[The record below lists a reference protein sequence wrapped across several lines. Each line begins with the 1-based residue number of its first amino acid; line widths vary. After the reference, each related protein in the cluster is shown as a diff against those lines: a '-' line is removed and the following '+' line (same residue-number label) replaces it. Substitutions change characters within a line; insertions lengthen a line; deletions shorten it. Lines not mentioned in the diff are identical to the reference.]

1 MRKIVI
7 IIIIFFIS
15 LSLIFLAINFLISDE
30 LYLTNNKKIYKY
42 KETEEYKLNTVI
54 NKRYSFYLPKGLKN
68 KKNSFYLDLYN
79 EDINIKIFCSHN
91 FLLKDKIKE
100 YKNFKSKGIITYKK
114 FQIYSYIDNDNK
126 IHAYLIKNNII
137 LEVISD
143 KYSFNFNIMKKFIDY
158 KKEENIKFEKLEEK
172 NNHLIGNI
180 EYKDLKLKLDL
191 DSDYQE
197 KEVIGLDNVIKL
209 EKNNKRIVIKLIEN
223 INEENYEKYQ
233 DFYMKKIDK
242 YIILIK
248 KVKNYY
254 YLVYFYNFDF
264 DINYMKKYF
273 NYIVI

>member
-7 IIIIFFIS
+7 IMIFFIS

-79 EDINIKIFCSHN
+79 EDINIKIFYSHN

-100 YKNFKSKGIITYKK
+100 YKNLKSKGIITYKK

>member
-1 MRKIVI
+1 MRKIV

-68 KKNSFYLDLYN
+68 KKNSFHLDLYN
-79 EDINIKIFCSHN
+79 EDINIKIFYSHN

-100 YKNFKSKGIITYKK
+100 YKNLKSKGIITYKK

-233 DFYMKKIDK
+233 DFYIKKIDK

>member
-79 EDINIKIFCSHN
+79 EDINIKIFYSHN

>member
-1 MRKIVI
+1 MRKIV

-54 NKRYSFYLPKGLKN
+54 NKRYNFYLPKGLKN
-68 KKNSFYLDLYN
+68 KKNSFHLDLYN
-79 EDINIKIFCSHN
+79 EDINIKIFYSHN

>member
-1 MRKIVI
+1 MRKIV
-7 IIIIFFIS
+7 IIIFFIS

-68 KKNSFYLDLYN
+68 KKNSFHLDLYN
-79 EDINIKIFCSHN
+79 EDINIKIFYSHN

>member
-1 MRKIVI
+1 MRKIV

-68 KKNSFYLDLYN
+68 KKNSFHLDLYN
-79 EDINIKIFCSHN
+79 EDINIKIFYSHN
-91 FLLKDKIKE
+91 LLLKDKIKE
-100 YKNFKSKGIITYKK
+100 YKNLKSKGIITYKK

-233 DFYMKKIDK
+233 DFYINKIDK

>member
-1 MRKIVI
+1 MRKIV

-42 KETEEYKLNTVI
+42 KDTEEYKLNTVI

-68 KKNSFYLDLYN
+68 KKNSFHLDLYN
-79 EDINIKIFCSHN
+79 EDINIKIFYSHN

-233 DFYMKKIDK
+233 DFYIKKIDK

>member
-1 MRKIVI
+1 MRKIV

-68 KKNSFYLDLYN
+68 KKNSFHLDLYN
-79 EDINIKIFCSHN
+79 EDINIKIFYSHN

-100 YKNFKSKGIITYKK
+100 YKNLKSKGIITYKK

-209 EKNNKRIVIKLIEN
+209 EKNNKRIVIKLIDK

>member
-1 MRKIVI
+1 MKRIGIFLIFI
-7 IIIIFFIS
+7 ISSI
-15 LSLIFLAINFLISDE
+15 LIFLALNFLINDE
-30 LYLTNNKKIYKY
+30 LYLNNNKPLYKY
-42 KETEEYKLNTVI
+42 KETEEYKLNTII
-54 NKRYSFYLPKGLKN
+54 NKRYTFYLPRGLKN
-68 KKNSFYLDLYN
+68 KKNSFHLDLYN
-79 EDINIKIFCSHN
+79 EDINIKIFYSHN

-233 DFYMKKIDK
+233 DFYIKKIDK

>member
-1 MRKIVI
+1 MRKIV

-68 KKNSFYLDLYN
+68 KKNSFHLDLYN
-79 EDINIKIFCSHN
+79 EDINIKIFYSHN

-100 YKNFKSKGIITYKK
+100 YKNLKSKGIITYKK